1 MADDMKPFK
10 HARIS
15 AKKFGGIPEDYL
27 EIHNW
32 FDHTKAHIADMRH
45 RALLHNAWGIW
56 LSESVFGEIII
67 LPNGSAKKT
76 SYITN
81 SEGKKVQVRDIGEQ
95 HVIDDLG
102 RIPSIEECM
111 REMPMLQWF
120 GGPIRN
126 KKIITLDKIKELIE
140 D

>member
-1 MADDMKPFK
+1 MKPYL

-15 AKKFGGIPEDYL
+15 AKKNGGDPEDYM

-45 RALLHNAWGIW
+45 RALLHNAWGIY
-56 LSESVFGEIII
+56 LCEQIFGDIVQQAD
-67 LPNGSAKKT
+67 GSFKKT

-81 SEGKKVQVRDIGEQ
+81 SEGKKVQVRDIAEQ
-95 HVIDDLG
+95 HVLDDMG
-102 RIPSIEECM
+102 RIPSVYEAM
-111 REMPMLQWF
+111 QHLPMLNWL
-120 GGPIRN
+120 GGPIR
-126 KKIITLDKIKELIE
+126 KKKVIKMSDLPETV